1 MTTAIVED
9 VSRGDFRSA
18 MAYAAVLLALAFV
31 VNATLT
37 SVQQR
42 GTAWARS

>member
-1 MTTAIVED
+1 MTTAIVEN
-9 VSRGDFRSA
+9 VRRGDFRPA
-18 MAYAAVLLALAFV
+18 LAYAAVLLALAFV

-42 GTAWARS
+42 GAAWSRS